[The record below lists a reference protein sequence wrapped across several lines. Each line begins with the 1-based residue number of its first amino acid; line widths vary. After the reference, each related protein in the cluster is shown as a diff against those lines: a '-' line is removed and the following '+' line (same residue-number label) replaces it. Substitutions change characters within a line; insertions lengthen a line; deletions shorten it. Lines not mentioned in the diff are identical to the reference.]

1 MEQNDLSLSR
11 PSTLHYSSEIHP
23 YVSEFR
29 YLCNI
34 NYNITLCL
42 MKELNIEIAVKI
54 YDYEEL
60 DAADRE
66 LMDAAREA
74 TNRSY
79 APYSHFSVGAAA
91 RLANGIVVTG
101 TNQENAAYPSGLC
114 AERTTLFY
122 ANSQH
127 PDQAV
132 TTLAIAARNEHDE
145 FLESPIPPC
154 GACRQ
159 VMLETEKRF
168 KQPMRVLLYGKK
180 GIYELK
186 NVGELLPLSFD
197 ASAMK

>member
-1 MEQNDLSLSR
+1 
-11 PSTLHYSSEIHP
+11 
-23 YVSEFR
+23 
-29 YLCNI
+29 
-34 NYNITLCL
+34 

-132 TTLAIAARNEHDE
+132 TTLAIAAAQRVPGVSHSSLRRLPASDARNGKALQASHEGVAIWQKGNLRAEECGRITATLVRCFGHE
-145 FLESPIPPC
+145 VTEPI
-154 GACRQ
+154 
-159 VMLETEKRF
+159 K
-168 KQPMRVLLYGKK
+168 Y
-180 GIYELK
+180 
-186 NVGELLPLSFD
+186 
-197 ASAMK
+197 

>member
-1 MEQNDLSLSR
+1 
-11 PSTLHYSSEIHP
+11 
-23 YVSEFR
+23 
-29 YLCNI
+29 
-34 NYNITLCL
+34 

-114 AERTTLFY
+114 AERTTL
-122 ANSQH
+122 
-127 PDQAV
+127 
-132 TTLAIAARNEHDE
+132 AIAARNEHDE

>member
-1 MEQNDLSLSR
+1 
-11 PSTLHYSSEIHP
+11 
-23 YVSEFR
+23 
-29 YLCNI
+29 
-34 NYNITLCL
+34 

-101 TNQENAAYPSGLC
+101 TNQEHAAYPS
-114 AERTTLFY
+114 
-122 ANSQH
+122 
-127 PDQAV
+127 
-132 TTLAIAARNEHDE
+132 EHNE

-168 KQPMRVLLYGKK
+168 KHPMRVLLYGKK

>member
-1 MEQNDLSLSR
+1 
-11 PSTLHYSSEIHP
+11 
-23 YVSEFR
+23 
-29 YLCNI
+29 
-34 NYNITLCL
+34 

-114 AERTTLFY
+114 RTH
-122 ANSQH
+122 H
-127 PDQAV
+127 PILCQLPTSRPGSDHPRHCRTQRARRV
-132 TTLAIAARNEHDE
+132 PGVSHPSLRRLPASDARNGEALQASHE
-145 FLESPIPPC
+145 GVAVWQKGNLRAEECGRITATLVRCFGHEVTEPI
-154 GACRQ
+154 
-159 VMLETEKRF
+159 K
-168 KQPMRVLLYGKK
+168 Y
-180 GIYELK
+180 
-186 NVGELLPLSFD
+186 
-197 ASAMK
+197 

>member
-1 MEQNDLSLSR
+1 MN
-11 PSTLHYSSEIHP
+11 
-23 YVSEFR
+23 
-29 YLCNI
+29 
-34 NYNITLCL
+34 
-42 MKELNIEIAVKI
+42 ELNIEIAVKI

-159 VMLETEKRF
+159 ML
-168 KQPMRVLLYGKK
+168 
-180 GIYELK
+180 YEFSPDLEILVARGDHQFVK
-186 NVGELLPLSFD
+186 YTLRQLLPGGFGPDSL
-197 ASAMK
+197 A